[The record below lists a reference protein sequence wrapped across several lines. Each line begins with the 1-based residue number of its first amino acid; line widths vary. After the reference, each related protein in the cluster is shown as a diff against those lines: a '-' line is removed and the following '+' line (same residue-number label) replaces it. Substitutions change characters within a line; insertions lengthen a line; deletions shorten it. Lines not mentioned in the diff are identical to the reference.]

1 MAKAKDIAVNPELDL
16 VLERILPVT
25 RQQVFKA
32 WTTPSSFKN
41 WFCPRPWT
49 VSEATQEAYPG
60 GAFFTVMK
68 SPEGQSF
75 PNDGCVLEVVENEKL
90 VFTSTMTRG
99 FRPIQSDLPFT
110 AVIKLEDHPQGTK
123 YTAIAIHKDAAGRKT
138 HADMGFEQGWG
149 IVIDQMVEEIKK
161 GAI

>member
-1 MAKAKDIAVNPELDL
+1 MEKTKDIAVNPELDL

-49 VSEATQEAYPG
+49 VSEAIQELHPG
-60 GAFFTVMK
+60 GAFITTMQ

-75 PNDGCVLEVVENEKL
+75 PNDGCVLEVIENEKL

-99 FRPIQSDLPFT
+99 FRPIQSHLPFT

-123 YTAIAIHKDAAGRKT
+123 YTAIAIHQDAAGRKT
-138 HADMGFEQGWG
+138 HSEMGFEQGWG
-149 IVIDQMVEEIKK
+149 MVIDQMVEEIKK
-161 GAI
+161 GTI